1 MSERLAAKESDF
13 TLSSRWRPKTEQEET
28 EMDDIN
34 LNMVMI
40 CHFISQNFYV
50 YCQDSRETVGSSNKK
65 ISNWENILFFDK
77 TYLKT
82 TCGRKKHPK
91 LSTPLVFSQFF
102 FFFFYSVNNLGC
114 YKSPVCPLL
123 SKLSATDGLTSVA
136 EPKNISGFL
145 DIRLFFKTL
154 QSLLQHKKRD
164 IDWGRSQSRSR
175 SSGFIST
182 LYLTE
187 HVQF

>member
-40 CHFISQNFYV
+40 CHFISQNFYF
-50 YCQDSRETVGSSNKK
+50 YCQDSRETVGSSIKK
-65 ISNWENILFFDK
+65 LSNWENILFFWSNVHKNYTWKEETPK
-77 TYLKT
+77 TLDT
-82 TCGRKKHPK
+82 SR
-91 LSTPLVFSQFF
+91 LFSIL

>member
-1 MSERLAAKESDF
+1 
-13 TLSSRWRPKTEQEET
+13 
-28 EMDDIN
+28 MDDIN

-40 CHFISQNFYV
+40 CHFISQNFYF
-50 YCQDSRETVGSSNKK
+50 YCQDSRETVGSSIKK
-65 ISNWENILFFDK
+65 LSNWENILFFDK
-77 TYLKT
+77 TYIKT
-82 TCGRKKHPK
+82 TRGRKKHQNSPH
-91 LSTPLVFSQFF
+91 LSSFLNSS

-123 SKLSATDGLTSVA
+123 SEFSTTDGLTSVA
-136 EPKNISGFL
+136 EPKSMSGFL

-164 IDWGRSQSRSR
+164 VDWGRSQSWSR